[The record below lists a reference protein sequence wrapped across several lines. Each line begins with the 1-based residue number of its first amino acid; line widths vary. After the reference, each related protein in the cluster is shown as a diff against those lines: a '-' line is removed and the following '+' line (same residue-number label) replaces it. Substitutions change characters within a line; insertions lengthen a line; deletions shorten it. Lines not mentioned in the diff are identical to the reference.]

1 MITTKRKKDRFFR
14 LCLLSFFILF
24 LTLFHEFTT
33 NFIIATK
40 VKERFY
46 FMDSIV
52 QQLLLQLLLILVNAF
67 FAATEIA
74 VLSLN
79 VTKLHKLEEEGANYA
94 KRLIHLVEEPS
105 GFLST
110 IQVGIT
116 LAGFLGSAL
125 AADNF
130 AEPLV
135 NWIYNDLAFH
145 VIPLS
150 VLDTLSV
157 ILITLVLSYFTL
169 VLGELVPKRIAM
181 QKSLEVAKV
190 ASKVVATISV
200 ILKPVVAFLS
210 LSTNLVLKILRMK
223 TETEEETVTE
233 EDILL
238 MMNQGK
244 KSGLIDSDEQKW
256 IENVFEF
263 DDISVKEAMT
273 CTPDV
278 VAIPYHSTDE
288 EILSIITESGLSRF
302 PVYDEDM
309 NDILGILNTR
319 DFLINLNT
327 KKYKTFDEII
337 RPAYFVP
344 ETISAQSLFKDM
356 QTKKVHIAV
365 VVDEYGAT
373 SGIITMEDLIE
384 RIVGSIYDEFDPA
397 ETADIEQIKD
407 NLWRVSGSY
416 SIWDLANLLDIDI
429 PEDVEYST
437 VGGMVFSCLHMIPKD
452 GTKLDVDVN
461 GIRIHVE
468 QIEDHRIKSV
478 LIEKIE

>member
-1 MITTKRKKDRFFR
+1 
-14 LCLLSFFILF
+14 
-24 LTLFHEFTT
+24 
-33 NFIIATK
+33 
-40 VKERFY
+40 
-46 FMDSIV
+46 MDSIV

-74 VLSLN
+74 VISLN
-79 VTKLHKLEEEGANYA
+79 VTKLRKLEEEGVSYA
-94 KRLIHLVEEPS
+94 KKLIHLVEEPS

-116 LAGFLGSAL
+116 LAGFLGSAF

-135 NWIYNDLAFH
+135 DWITNGLGFH
-145 VIPLS
+145 AIPLS
-150 VLDTLSV
+150 VLEPLSV
-157 ILITLVLSYFTL
+157 ILITLILSYFTL
-169 VLGELVPKRIAM
+169 ILGELVPKRIAM
-181 QKSLEVAKV
+181 QKPLEVAKV
-190 ASKVVATISV
+190 SSNIVGVISG

-210 LSTNLVLKILRMK
+210 LSTNCVLRLLRMK
-223 TETEEETVTE
+223 TETEEEMVTE
-233 EDILL
+233 EDIRM

-244 KSGLIDSDEQKW
+244 KTGAIDSDEQQW

-278 VAIPYHSTDE
+278 VAIPYDSTNE
-288 EILSIITESGLSRF
+288 EIISIITESGLSRF

-319 DFLINLNT
+319 DFLINLNSKEFT
-327 KKYKTFDEII
+327 SMEEFI

-344 ETISAQSLFKDM
+344 ETIRAQSLFKDM
-356 QTKKVHIAV
+356 QKKKVHIAV

-384 RIVGSIYDEFDPA
+384 RIVGNIYDEFDPA
-397 ETADIEQIKD
+397 ETADMEQLND

-416 SIWDLANLLDIDI
+416 NIWDLANLLEIEI

-452 GTKLDVDVN
+452 GTKLDVEIN
-461 GIRIHVE
+461 GIKIHVE

-478 LIEKIE
+478 LIEKLV

>member
-1 MITTKRKKDRFFR
+1 
-14 LCLLSFFILF
+14 
-24 LTLFHEFTT
+24 
-33 NFIIATK
+33 
-40 VKERFY
+40 
-46 FMDSIV
+46 MDLIV

-79 VTKLHKLEEEGANYA
+79 VTKLRKLEEEGALYA
-94 KRLIHLVEEPS
+94 KKLIHLVEEPS

-116 LAGFLGSAL
+116 LAGFLGSAF

-130 AEPLV
+130 SGPLV
-135 NWIYNDLAFH
+135 DWIINGLGFH
-145 VIPLS
+145 SISES

-157 ILITLVLSYFTL
+157 ILITLILSYFTL

-181 QKSLEVAKV
+181 QKPLEVAKV
-190 ASKVVATISV
+190 SSNVVGVISV
-200 ILKPVVAFLS
+200 VLKPVVAFLS
-210 LSTNLVLKILRMK
+210 LSTNGILRLLRMK
-223 TETEEETVTE
+223 TETEEELITE
-233 EDILL
+233 EDIRM

-244 KSGLIDSDEQKW
+244 KTGSIDSDEQQW

-278 VAIPYHSTDE
+278 VAIPYDSTNE

-319 DFLINLNT
+319 EFLLNLNSKECT
-327 KKYKTFDEII
+327 CLEEII
-337 RPAYFVP
+337 RSAYFVP
-344 ETISAQSLFKDM
+344 ETIRAQSLFKDM
-356 QTKKVHIAV
+356 QKKKVHIAV

-384 RIVGSIYDEFDPA
+384 RIVGNIYDEFDPA
-397 ETADIEQIKD
+397 EAADIEQLKD

-416 SIWDLANLLDIDI
+416 NVWDLASLLEIEI

-452 GTKLDVDVN
+452 GTKLDVEVN
-461 GIRIHVE
+461 GVKIHVE
-468 QIEDHRIKSV
+468 QIEEHRIKSV
-478 LIEKIE
+478 LIEKLD